1 MIQKTHVPINTNTD
15 NDLIAMSKVERKQ
28 LLASQ
33 QNMTARNTA
42 HVTHC
47 PSQDACSLHHQKRL
61 SCSAPRKQT
70 ASVRS
75 HHDNKC
81 WRATINTLQPTLT
94 MIRKMHAHFITKRHG
109 LLFPSQKVKNVHLLT
124 ARQDMLTRNHLHSSR
139 QSLLYIL
146 SSRTKFAKTMGSC
159 NFGNSTQCDQ

>member
-1 MIQKTHVPINTNTD
+1 MIQKTHVQINTNTD
-15 NDLIAMSKVERKQ
+15 SDLIAMSKVERKQ

-47 PSQDACSLHHQKRL
+47 PSQDACSLHHQRRL

-94 MIRKMHAHFITKRHG
+94 MIRKMHAHFITKRHSH
-109 LLFPSQKVKNVHLLT
+109 LVPSQQVKSMHLLT
-124 ARQDMLTRNHLHSSR
+124 TRQDVSARNHIHSSR
-139 QSLLYIL
+139 QSSLYIL
-146 SSRTKFAKTMGSC
+146 IGRTKSHDTNVFTRLQQ
-159 NFGNSTQCDQ
+159 FH